1 MMMIRWTDMLK
12 MAKTTRINRERMMR
26 KFSWIFDE
34 IMFVAAIEINDG
46 RVSDLIDL

>member
-1 MMMIRWTDMLK
+1 MLK
-12 MAKTTRINRERMMR
+12 MAEIHIEGM

-46 RVSDLIDL
+46 RRPNLIDL